1 MKRFLSISIV
11 LVSFVFSYN
20 VGDQISI
27 SDQQLTKEVC
37 YAPLGSGLTTGDDF
51 NLYGLNGAYNGG
63 DYHVIFID
71 MSASW

>member
-1 MKRFLSISIV
+1 MSKFLGILVFIS
-11 LVSFVFSYN
+11 LVFSSYN

-37 YAPLGSGLTTGDDF
+37 YGHSLTTGDDF

-63 DYHVIFID
+63 DYHVMFLD
-71 MSASW
+71 LSASW